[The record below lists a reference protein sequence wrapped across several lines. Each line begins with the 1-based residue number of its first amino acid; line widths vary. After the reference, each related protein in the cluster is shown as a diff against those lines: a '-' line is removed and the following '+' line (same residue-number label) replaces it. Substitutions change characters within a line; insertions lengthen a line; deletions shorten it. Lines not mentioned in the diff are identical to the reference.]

1 MLVLFAVSAAF
12 TALREAMNTEI
23 MIRGMQQLSAA
34 SGASLVSMTQSF
46 VTATDGMI
54 SFREAAEAV
63 TKATTSGM
71 GREQVMGIAEVAKG
85 ASQALGL
92 NMGDAVSRLTRGI
105 TKLEPEL
112 LDELGIFTKLD
123 KAVTDYA
130 RSVGKSES
138 ALTDFERRQAFA
150 NAVLKE
156 GKDKFAEIA
165 QEGNPYDKLLASL
178 KNVAQQILS
187 VVNTVIGPIAKILAD
202 NSTLIAGAI
211 ALLGANIL
219 TKAIPAL
226 NRYNQYLKDTAD
238 KAAKLATSEAQDAVA
253 GQTKTVTR
261 KMEAEYA
268 KQVSSIVKERQELEQ
283 QLSSLDKKKAK
294 LEDHL
299 SLSNKITVLRA
310 KETQMLRDQSAI
322 ISSAVDDRMSKKAT
336 FFGDT
341 WSFMKEKIADMEGRK
356 AVGLDIKQKVVETTE
371 EQGPLEALIKL
382 KDLLGKTGSTLGPF
396 GKMVTAISSVFGI
409 LGQTILTVT
418 RFFKNFIPYLGQAI
432 ALYEL
437 FQTFL
442 SSNTK
447 ETQKLS
453 ESISELESTTKTAT
467 DVNQKYMQSM
477 SIESVLAY
485 SSSFNELTQSM
496 QKTVTSF
503 NDAKAAA
510 NWGDKAIDFLKE
522 YIPLWD
528 SLKDKA
534 AGAMGAAVGAQ
545 IATLGDRPE
554 GTAYKQ
560 DIAAILGFDPGKP
573 VNTKTV
579 TDALDSVFL
588 SSEKFADI
596 QQRIVNVTEA
606 ANKKFQEQTLYLRG
620 LKDAA
625 QNAEKSASSFMN
637 SLKDTSTISTM
648 MENNVKYLVQL
659 DKALQSSDQRT
670 RIAAVDSLKDAN
682 FGALFG
688 TAASEI
694 ARLSDEFE
702 ELQGP
707 ADAASK
713 ELVKVKE
720 KIEELQNKPLFFHQ
734 LIELENLERLK
745 GQLDAVVKLAQDKA
759 AQIAVV
765 VSEAVSRSVKEQIAQ
780 TVQKFNLEMQKL
792 AVDQAKFM
800 ASKAP
805 VKTTSMIDY
814 QAKLDKQAISIETQL
829 ITAQY
834 DLADSIDR
842 LNSTV
847 KLEQDLRKKEI
858 IERLGSAATSQQKT
872 ELAGINKRLGG
883 TPDAS
888 GLMLSS
894 GSMQAAD
901 NFLAKLN
908 AGQLKGMSQAD
919 LVAEAQKLLSEF
931 PEKMA
936 QFNRALQNQLKKAGA
951 AYKMQQVDITA
962 TIDKI
967 NLTAQQ
973 SIEKIDS
980 EIQSINTAISNIGS
994 DTPARIQ
1001 LSMDAADLILSK
1013 ELEKIEIQ
1021 TQSKLDALS
1030 KLKLPDKEIASQK
1043 TRIDVEDT
1051 MARKKVEQAAAE
1063 RKQENLAQKTL
1074 LTEKLKLETIS
1085 KMAEAQKGLIIGEGL
1100 VFDQQ
1105 RQALDRIIRQA
1116 QDSIELLNLEK
1127 ALGTSQRKLNE
1138 FNAQFSTQAKRESMT
1153 PEERLQGNALA
1164 TAVAEDKQI
1173 LDTTRERQKLV
1184 GKGVEAQNSYNNLLA
1199 EQRTK
1204 LIEFDVLQDRQA
1216 ARDAELTT
1224 NRTNQISKLE
1234 QELNIQQKLGFL
1246 TDRQIQVGQAGIALA
1261 RIEIERDQE
1270 LANIARERLRIEEL
1284 INQEKQKPQA
1294 QVATDFTG
1302 ELSPVKSDTML
1313 QLEGQLQGIT
1323 EKTAATQT
1331 KAQTATQSIMR
1342 DLDITPRMQKYS
1354 DSFNNY
1360 FQSMGD
1366 AIENWAKTGKFNSK
1380 ELFNSLISDLARY
1393 EIKLAMTALYANAI
1407 RPLFNSA
1414 LSFLGFGFQLPVGK
1428 AKGDVMMGGASL
1440 PGYAMG
1446 AVFDNGTVA
1455 KYARGG
1461 IVSQPTLFPMKKG
1474 MGLMGEAGP
1483 EAIMP
1488 LRKDSNGNLGVMA
1501 FARGGVLPV
1510 GRMPTGEMG
1519 INLSGTRSS
1528 RDSQPQY
1535 NHETVIHNYTGQ
1547 QVTEQTSTNSRG
1559 GRRTEYFIGEAAAG
1573 ETARNG
1579 GSMQNAIR
1587 NTYGLQPKL
1596 IRR

>member
-1 MLVLFAVSAAF
+1 
-12 TALREAMNTEI
+12 
-23 MIRGMQQLSAA
+23 
-34 SGASLVSMTQSF
+34 
-46 VTATDGMI
+46 
-54 SFREAAEAV
+54 
-63 TKATTSGM
+63 
-71 GREQVMGIAEVAKG
+71 
-85 ASQALGL
+85 
-92 NMGDAVSRLTRGI
+92 
-105 TKLEPEL
+105 
-112 LDELGIFTKLD
+112 
-123 KAVTDYA
+123 
-130 RSVGKSES
+130 
-138 ALTDFERRQAFA
+138 
-150 NAVLKE
+150 
-156 GKDKFAEIA
+156 
-165 QEGNPYDKLLASL
+165 
-178 KNVAQQILS
+178 
-187 VVNTVIGPIAKILAD
+187 
-202 NSTLIAGAI
+202 
-211 ALLGANIL
+211 
-219 TKAIPAL
+219 
-226 NRYNQYLKDTAD
+226 
-238 KAAKLATSEAQDAVA
+238 
-253 GQTKTVTR
+253 
-261 KMEAEYA
+261 
-268 KQVSSIVKERQELEQ
+268 
-283 QLSSLDKKKAK
+283 
-294 LEDHL
+294 
-299 SLSNKITVLRA
+299 
-310 KETQMLRDQSAI
+310 
-322 ISSAVDDRMSKKAT
+322 
-336 FFGDT
+336 
-341 WSFMKEKIADMEGRK
+341 
-356 AVGLDIKQKVVETTE
+356 
-371 EQGPLEALIKL
+371 
-382 KDLLGKTGSTLGPF
+382 
-396 GKMVTAISSVFGI
+396 
-409 LGQTILTVT
+409 
-418 RFFKNFIPYLGQAI
+418 
-432 ALYEL
+432 
-437 FQTFL
+437 
-442 SSNTK
+442 
-447 ETQKLS
+447 
-453 ESISELESTTKTAT
+453 
-467 DVNQKYMQSM
+467 
-477 SIESVLAY
+477 
-485 SSSFNELTQSM
+485 
-496 QKTVTSF
+496 
-503 NDAKAAA
+503 
-510 NWGDKAIDFLKE
+510 
-522 YIPLWD
+522 
-528 SLKDKA
+528 
-534 AGAMGAAVGAQ
+534 
-545 IATLGDRPE
+545 
-554 GTAYKQ
+554 
-560 DIAAILGFDPGKP
+560 
-573 VNTKTV
+573 
-579 TDALDSVFL
+579 
-588 SSEKFADI
+588 
-596 QQRIVNVTEA
+596 
-606 ANKKFQEQTLYLRG
+606 
-620 LKDAA
+620 
-625 QNAEKSASSFMN
+625 MN
-637 SLKDTSTISTM
+637 SLKDTSSISTM
-648 MENNVKYLVQL
+648 MENNVEYLVQL

-688 TAASEI
+688 NAASEI

-967 NLTAQQ
+967 SLTAQQ

-1043 TRIDVEDT
+1043 ARIDVEDT
-1051 MARKKVEQAAAE
+1051 MARKKLEQAAAE

-1085 KMAEAQKGLIIGEGL
+1085 KMAEAQKGLIVGEGL

-1116 QDSIELLNLEK
+1116 QDSVELLNLEK

-1323 EKTAATQT
+1323 EKTAAVQT
-1331 KAQTATQSIMR
+1331 KAATATQGIMR

-1354 DSFNNY
+1354 DAFNGY

-1414 LSFLGFGFQLPVGK
+1414 LSFFGLPMLPVGK
-1428 AKGDVMMGGASL
+1428 AKGDVMMGGMSL

-1446 AVFDNGTVA
+1446 GVFDQGRAT

-1461 IVSQPTLFPMKKG
+1461 IVDQPVLFPMKKG
-1474 MGLMGEAGP
+1474 VGLMGEAGP

-1488 LRKDSNGNLGVMA
+1488 LRKDAGGNLGVIA
-1501 FARGGVLPV
+1501 YARGGILPV
-1510 GRMPTGEMG
+1510 GRTPSGEMG
-1519 INLSGTRSS
+1519 VNMGAIRGS
-1528 RDSQPQY
+1528 RESQPQY
-1535 NHETVIHNYTGQ
+1535 NHETVIHNYSGQ
-1547 QVTEQTSTNSRG
+1547 PVTEKVSMNSRG
-1559 GRRTEYFIGEAAAG
+1559 GRKTEYFIGEAAAG

-1587 NTYGLQPKL
+1587 NTYGLQPRL